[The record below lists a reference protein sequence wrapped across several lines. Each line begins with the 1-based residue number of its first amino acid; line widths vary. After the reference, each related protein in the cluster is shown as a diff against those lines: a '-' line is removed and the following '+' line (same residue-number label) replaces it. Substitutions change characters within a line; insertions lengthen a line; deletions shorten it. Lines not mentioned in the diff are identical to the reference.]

1 MSNYQYPQAGD
12 ITFGTRDG
20 LAPGNPE
27 KVVKGSQ
34 LDTEFNALVIANT
47 SKLDK
52 AAASGDFTGLID
64 GGTVDGGI
72 F

>member
-1 MSNYQYPQAGD
+1 MTDYVYPQPGD

-20 LAPGNPE
+20 LPPGNPE
-27 KVVKGSQ
+27 KVVKGVQ
-34 LDTEFNALVIANT
+34 LDTEFEALVVANT

-52 AAASGDFTGLID
+52 AAQSGDFTGLID
-64 GGTVDGGI
+64 GGEVNGGT